1 MFRHFEVSRGAGQPQ
16 EQVFYT
22 KCALGKQETESAL
35 TQSSWLKREFES
47 EMCTTVKVPHR
58 QDTRER
64 HETLCIT
71 GSREVNSITEGEV
84 KGVEIATLCNAV
96 HH

>member
-1 MFRHFEVSRGAGQPQ
+1 M
-16 EQVFYT
+16 
-22 KCALGKQETESAL
+22 K
-35 TQSSWLKREFES
+35 LKS
-47 EMCTTVKVPHR
+47 EMCTTVNVPHR

-64 HETLCIT
+64 NETLCIT

-84 KGVEIATLCNAV
+84 KGVGIATLCNTV